1 MAEPIVKT
9 AEIIRLENIDKRFKN
24 VHALKDVTFT
34 LAPGETL
41 GLVGGNGAGKSTLMN
56 VVGGV
61 LQPDDGKIFFENAEV
76 SFDNPRHSQNLGIHF
91 IHQELALFATLTVA
105 ENIFI
110 SELPGRKITKLI
122 RKNDLR
128 KKAKDLI
135 DRIEVPIHPDAKIMH
150 LPMGQRQIVEI
161 LRAVSSKAKV
171 IIFDEPTSSLSISEK
186 EKLFVIIENL
196 KKSGVSII
204 YISHIF
210 DEVFEICER
219 VSVMRDGRHVGSRKI
234 EETTKDE
241 IVKLML
247 GESIDHYFPKRE
259 PVTGNTIVECKDV
272 SRKPLI
278 KNINM
283 HIRAGE
289 IVGLWGLLGS
299 GRTEIARA
307 IYGLDKIDSGQIFI
321 GSSEERT
328 RKREGIDSDVMGF
341 IPEDRKEEGLFLT
354 LSVRENITAASFKR
368 ITNRSGFFIDK
379 KLERSVCDELVKK
392 LNIVISGLD
401 QNAQTLSGGNQQK
414 QIVARWLNVNP
425 SLVIFDEPTRGLDI
439 KAKADIHFLL
449 DQITKEGQGI
459 LLISSEIEEIIGMC
473 DRVYVI
479 RGGTIV
485 GEYKG
490 SGITKNNLIQA
501 SS

>member
-1 MAEPIVKT
+1 MAEAILNIDD
-9 AEIIRLENIDKRFKN
+9 IIRMENIDKRFKN
-24 VHALKDVTFT
+24 VHALKNVNFT
-34 LAPGETL
+34 LANGETH

-56 VVGGV
+56 VLCGV
-61 LQPDDGKIFFENAEV
+61 LRPGDGKIFFKDKEV
-76 SFDNPRHSQNLGIHF
+76 FFNSPRESQDIGIHF
-91 IHQELALFATLTVA
+91 IHQELALFSTLTVA

-110 SELPGRKITKLI
+110 SELPEQRITKLI
-122 RKNDLR
+122 KKKNLQE
-128 KKAKDLI
+128 KTEQLI
-135 DRIEVPIHPDAKIMH
+135 AQMDIQIHPESKIMH

-161 LRAVSSKAKV
+161 LRAVSSEAEV

-186 EKLFVIIENL
+186 DKLFTIIENL

-210 DEVFEICER
+210 DEVFEICEH
-219 VSVMRDGRHVGSRKI
+219 VSVMRDGQHVGSRRI
-234 EETTKDE
+234 SETSKAE
-241 IVKLML
+241 IVELML
-247 GESIDHYFPKRE
+247 GEAIDHYFPKRE
-259 PVTGNTIVECKDV
+259 PVIGDKIVECKDV
-272 SRKPLI
+272 SRKPLV

-283 HIRAGE
+283 HISSGE

-299 GRTEIARA
+299 GRTEVARA
-307 IYGLDKIDSGQIFI
+307 IYGLDEIDSGNII
-321 GSSEERT
+321 
-328 RKREGIDSDVMGF
+328 IDSSHKGFEKRKGVDSDLMGF
-341 IPEDRKEEGLFLT
+341 VPENRKEEGLFLT
-354 LSVRENITAASFKR
+354 LSVKENITAASFKK
-368 ITNRSGFFIDK
+368 ITSKFGLFIDRR
-379 KLERSVCDELVKK
+379 LERSVCKEMVKK

-414 QIVARWLNVNP
+414 QIIARWLIVNP

-479 RGGTIV
+479 RSGAIV

-490 SGITKNNLIQA
+490 SDITKQNLIQA